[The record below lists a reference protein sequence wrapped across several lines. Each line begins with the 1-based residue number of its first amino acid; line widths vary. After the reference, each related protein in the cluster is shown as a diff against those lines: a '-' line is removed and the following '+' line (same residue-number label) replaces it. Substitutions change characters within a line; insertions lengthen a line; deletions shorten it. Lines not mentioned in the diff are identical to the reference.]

1 VTWHAQANCLGVDP
15 EVFYPERGDMAAFRT
30 AVAICQG
37 CPVIEQ
43 CLEENMAEKD
53 GIFGGLSGNQRR
65 EYRKVYGIRAD
76 CLHCGVKFRLRNTP
90 SGFCST
96 ECKRLRHIEQKA
108 ESSARAWWSE
118 A

>member
-1 VTWHAQANCLGVDP
+1 MTWHAQANCLGVDP

-30 AVAICQG
+30 AVAISQG

-65 EYRKVYGIRAD
+65 EYRKVHGIRAD
-76 CLHCGVKFRLRNTP
+76 CLHCGTEFRLRNTT
-90 SGFCST
+90 SGFCSP
-96 ECKRLRHIEQKA
+96 ECKKARHHRQKM
-108 ESSARAWWSE
+108 ESAARAWWSE

>member
-1 VTWHAQANCLGVDP
+1 MTWHQEANCLGVDP

-30 AVAICQG
+30 AVAICKG

-65 EYRKVYGIRAD
+65 EYRKVHGIRAD
-76 CLHCGVKFRLRNTP
+76 CLHCGVEFRLRNTT
-90 SGFCST
+90 SGFCSP
-96 ECKRLRHIEQKA
+96 ECKKARHHQQKM
-108 ESSARAWWSE
+108 ESAARAWWSE

>member
-65 EYRKVYGIRAD
+65 EYRSVHGMRAS
-76 CLHCGVKFRLRNTP
+76 CLHCGTEFRLRNTT
-90 SGFCST
+90 SGFCSP
-96 ECKRLRHIEQKA
+96 ECKKARHHQQKM
-108 ESSARAWWSE
+108 ESAARAWWSE